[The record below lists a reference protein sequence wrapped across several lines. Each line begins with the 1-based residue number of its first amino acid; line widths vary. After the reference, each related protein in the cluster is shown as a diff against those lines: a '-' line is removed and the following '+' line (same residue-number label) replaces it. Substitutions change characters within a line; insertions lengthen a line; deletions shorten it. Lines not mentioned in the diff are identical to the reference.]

1 MNMAG
6 EGVRVFVLH
15 PQSWSASARL
25 SDLFGLAADFSQALS
40 AFTPPKHRSFRGI
53 TDLDAEADLLRLQLR
68 AQRK

>member
-25 SDLFGLAADFSQALS
+25 SDLFGLAADF
-40 AFTPPKHRSFRGI
+40 FTGSECFHAPKQRSFRGI